1 MRSPAVPPKSR
12 RPAAPASSA
21 KRPAASSK
29 RKARADAAPATETPA
44 TKIEFR
50 RGEETI
56 KVSDRLPMLPLRDVV
71 VFPHMSISL
80 LVGRLP
86 SVNAIE
92 KAMSRDRTL
101 FVTAQKR
108 SEVADPQHDE
118 LFRTGTIVR
127 VLQLFRLPDG
137 TLRVLVEGLVR
148 AEAKRFQWSNDF
160 YTVQVAVAPDPDVL
174 GPEHEALTRHAL
186 QLFQDYVHLNRRIP
200 DEVVTTTTALTD
212 PVQLSHTL
220 AANLLVKVPVKQ
232 RLLEAADA
240 ATRLRL
246 LAETLSAELEIV
258 RLERKIEGQVRSQVH
273 KNQKEFYLNE
283 QMKAIRKELG
293 HQNEFAGELED
304 LQESIRKAKLPR
316 EVRVKA
322 VKELERLARMSFM
335 SPEATVVRGY
345 IDWLAA
351 LPWRTTT
358 RDNLDIANVQQVLDE
373 DHFGLKK
380 VKERLV
386 EYLSVLKLT
395 GKNKAPIL
403 CLVGPPGVGKTSL
416 GKSIARALGRRFV
429 RVALGGVRDEAEIR
443 GHRRTYIGSMPG
455 RIIQSL
461 RRAGSRNPVFLF
473 DEIDKLGAD
482 WRGDPSSALLE
493 VLDPEQNHTF
503 NDHYLEVDFDLSQ
516 VMFVCTA
523 NSLSAIPAALAD
535 RMEVIRLP
543 GYLET
548 EKVEIAKRFLFPK
561 QRAAAGLEAGDIEIT
576 DEALR
581 ELVHGWTR
589 EAGVRNLE
597 RELAGVCR
605 KVAKRKAEGTLVG
618 TALIGPAELV
628 ASLGPRRHTDLAI
641 ERHSRIGVANGLA
654 WTESGGEV
662 LTIEVSVLPGKGE
675 LLLTGKLG
683 DVMRES
689 GQAALSYARARAT
702 QLGLDRWFH
711 RDIDVHVHVPEGA
724 MPKDGPSA
732 GITMATALISALTG
746 VPTRSDLAMTGE
758 ITLRGAVLPI
768 GGLTEKLVAA
778 RRAGIHTV
786 LVPRANEKDVAEV
799 PEEVRADLTFVIVDT
814 MDDVL
819 EHALDRSPV
828 TAITNVAAVK
838 AVTAMT
844 AVTAVATDD
853 PASPPDEAPGNYAH

>member
-1 MRSPAVPPKSR
+1 VKSKPKATPPARRRGATKSERASAAPPAKSR
-12 RPAAPASSA
+12 RSSAPAAAAGRHASETD
-21 KRPAASSK
+21 PTAAGV
-29 RKARADAAPATETPA
+29 P
-44 TKIEFR
+44 FR
-50 RGEETI
+50 RGDELLRIPE
-56 KVSDRLPMLPLRDVV
+56 RLPLLPLRDVV
-71 VFPHMSISL
+71 VFPYMSISL
-80 LVGRLP
+80 LVGRPP

-92 KAMSRDRTL
+92 KAMARDRLL

-118 LFRTGTIVR
+118 LHKTGTVVR

-148 AEAKRFQWSNDF
+148 AQAKRFQWSNEF
-160 YTVQVAVAPDPDVL
+160 YTVQVALAPDPAATS
-174 GPEHEALTRHAL
+174 PEHEALTRHAL

-200 DEVVTTTTALTD
+200 DEVVASTQAVAE
-212 PVQLSHTL
+212 PIQFSHTM
-220 AANLLVKVPVKQ
+220 AAHLLVKVPVKQ
-232 RLLEAADA
+232 ALLEAPDA
-240 ATRLRL
+240 AARLRQ
-246 LAETLSAELEIV
+246 LAETLSGELEIV

-283 QMKAIRKELG
+283 QLKAIRKELG
-293 HQNEFAGELED
+293 HQNEFASELED
-304 LQESIRKAKLPR
+304 LQDGIRKAKMPR
-316 EVRVKA
+316 EVRAKA
-322 VKELERLARMSFM
+322 MKELERLTRMSFM
-335 SPEATVVRGY
+335 SPEATVVRSY
-345 IDWLAA
+345 IDWLSA
-351 LPWRTTT
+351 LPWRTVT
-358 RDNLDIANVQQVLDE
+358 RDNLDIKNVQQVLDE

-403 CLVGPPGVGKTSL
+403 CFVGPPGVGKTSL
-416 GKSIARALGRRFV
+416 GKSIARAIGRRFV

-461 RRAGSRNPVFLF
+461 RRAGARNPVFLL
-473 DEIDKLGAD
+473 DEVDKLGAD

-516 VMFVCTA
+516 VMFICTA
-523 NSLSAIPAALAD
+523 NSLGSIPPALAD

-548 EKVEIAKRFLFPK
+548 EKVEIAKRFLVPK
-561 QRAAAGLEAGDIEIT
+561 QRAAAGLEPGDIEVT

-581 ELVHGWTR
+581 DLVHGWTR

-597 RELAGVCR
+597 REIAGVCR
-605 KVAKRKAEGTLVG
+605 KVARQKAEGTLEK
-618 TALIGPAELV
+618 TAVIGGAEL
-628 ASLGPRRHTDLAI
+628 AAWLGVRRFTDSAV
-641 ERHSRIGVANGLA
+641 ERRSRIGVANGLA
-654 WTESGGEV
+654 WTETGGDL
-662 LTIEVSVLPGKGE
+662 LTIEVSVLPGKGD

-689 GQAALSYARARAT
+689 GQAALSYARARAIP
-702 QLGLDRWFH
+702 LGLDRWFH
-711 RDIDVHVHVPEGA
+711 RDVDVHVHIPEGA

-732 GITMATALISALTG
+732 GITMGTALISALTG
-746 VPTRSDLAMTGE
+746 VPTRADVAMTGE
-758 ITLRGAVLPI
+758 ITLRGTVLPI

-778 RRAGIHTV
+778 RRAGVRTV
-786 LVPRANEKDVAEV
+786 LIPRGNEKDLGEV
-799 PEEVRADLTFVIVDT
+799 PEEVRADLEFVIVET
-814 MDDVL
+814 MDEVL
-819 EHALDRSPV
+819 EHALERPTPAAEAGATPV
-828 TAITNVAAVK
+828 PPVVPA
-838 AVTAMT
+838 
-844 AVTAVATDD
+844 D
-853 PASPPDEAPGNYAH
+853 PPPGLYAH